1 MAGTIAKNVGLL
13 TAANLLMRGV
23 GMLFQ
28 VYLTGQVG
36 AAGVGLLQL
45 IVTVQLFAMTLG
57 TSGLRVAALYLSA
70 EEYGLRRFSGVRQ
83 AISWCLGAGLVL
95 SALVGAALAALA
107 FECQM
112 VERVPM
118 APHDVTMHLVI
129 TQRAVYQGGKEMEI

>member
-83 AISWCLGAGLVL
+83 AISWCLGRGWC
-95 SALVGAALAALA
+95 SALWWGLRWPPWASRRRGCGCRIS
-107 FECQM
+107 E
-112 VERVPM
+112 P
-118 APHDVTMHLVI
+118 
-129 TQRAVYQGGKEMEI
+129 